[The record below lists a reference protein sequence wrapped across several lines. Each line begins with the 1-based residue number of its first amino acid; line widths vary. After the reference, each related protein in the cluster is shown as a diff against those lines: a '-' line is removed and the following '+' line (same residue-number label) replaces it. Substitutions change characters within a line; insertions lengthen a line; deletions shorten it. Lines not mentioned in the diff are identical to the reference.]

1 MRMSQCERER
11 AMRDARWISPRSVW
25 SHVASFPCKQLQGHS
40 QPRTIASKF
49 FSFNLPGLLQGPR
62 KFATDNIRQASRLAA
77 MLRKMTGGWSSA
89 HPQ

>member
-1 MRMSQCERER
+1 MRMSQCERVR
-11 AMRDARWISPRSVW
+11 AMRDARWISARSVW
-25 SHVASFPCKQLQGHS
+25 SHVASFSCKQLQGHS

-49 FSFNLPGLLQGPR
+49 FALNLPGPR